1 MNRTRLLLAGFVIW
15 LAGAVTVRLAGQYL
29 LQTGRPLVTLA
40 LYAAFRFGLLIP
52 VPDGLLEPWL
62 PW

>member
-1 MNRTRLLLAGFVIW
+1 
-15 LAGAVTVRLAGQYL
+15 
-29 LQTGRPLVTLA
+29 VTLA

-52 VPDGLLEPWL
+52 VPDGILEPWL